1 MEGNDYG
8 EAYTAIVW
16 GGLLSRE
23 SSNPAEAEA
32 VSVAEG
38 NMCGT
43 VKRCAVALPR
53 SETPS
58 RTKGTLWKGDQG
70 GNATTNAPADPE
82 IGHWLR
88 QIVSGF
94 FNYHAV
100 PMSFRALAA
109 FGSYVTR
116 LWRRPLRRR
125 SQKDRFSW
133 TRIEKL
139 ADY

>member
-43 VKRCAVALPR
+43 VKRGAVAPPW
-53 SETPS
+53 SKTPS
-58 RTKGTLWKGDQG
+58 RTKGTRWNLG
-70 GNATTNAPADPE
+70 GLVPDRRQKTAPVR
-82 IGHWLR
+82 IGK
-88 QIVSGF
+88 
-94 FNYHAV
+94 A
-100 PMSFRALAA
+100 
-109 FGSYVTR
+109 
-116 LWRRPLRRR
+116 R
-125 SQKDRFSW
+125 SRS
-133 TRIEKL
+133 R
-139 ADY
+139 